1 MKKNASLTFSPRP
14 FYPLDE
20 FTLPPFPSFPSWH
33 LLLSDFD
40 VWAATGSGRRYHA
53 GK

>member
-14 FYPLDE
+14 FYSLYE
-20 FTLPPFPSFPSWH
+20 FTLLSWH